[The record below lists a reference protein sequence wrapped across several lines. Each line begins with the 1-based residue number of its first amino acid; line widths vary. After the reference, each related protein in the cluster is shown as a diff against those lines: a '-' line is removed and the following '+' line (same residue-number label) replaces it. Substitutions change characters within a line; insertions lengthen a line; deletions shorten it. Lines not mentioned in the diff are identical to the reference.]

1 MNRITKHLTSFL
13 LMMLISVFSFYSVDA
28 QEVSDSVALKKF
40 RHRPKVGVVLCGGGA
55 KGFAQIRVLKAIDEA
70 GVPIDFIGGTSIGS
84 IMGALYA
91 VGYDP
96 DMIEKLVREQDWNQV
111 IYDRVPRVLMPVEQK
126 MFERQYLATFP
137 IMDGKLKVKS
147 SVVDG
152 VYVNLLMSQLMLPAS
167 NVHDFNKLSVPFYC
181 IATDVEHARQ
191 YEMTK
196 GNLARSVRASMSI
209 PFFFKPVSMDN
220 KLLVDGGMV
229 NNFPVRNMKERG
241 ADIIIGV
248 DLEDATIPAS
258 QIDNSLGLLESM
270 MNLSSLEESMYARK
284 NCDIYIR
291 PNLHGR
297 NMLSFN
303 DFDSIIQF
311 GEDAAQEFA
320 PHFKNLAKFLK
331 EFEPYEV
338 NRPHVQPVDTLNI
351 IRIDIEGVSDKHK
364 DGVIREFGK
373 GFPKKMS
380 VNEIQLVVLKL
391 YASGYYEDLW
401 YEMDNEPN
409 GVVLKLHCKERE
421 DEAVAFCIHYDNNY
435 GIGALVNFT
444 MKNLWN
450 SMNRTTL
457 SFDINIAENPYLK
470 VNLNKRHGRIFRYGA
485 DVDIIS
491 LNMNQYDDNRITN
504 SYSIQSNTLR
514 LYVQLV
520 PSLTQQFRL
529 GAVADYVHM
538 KDFVGNGGLSSDYS
552 FYGYLFANYFFSN
565 EDVPNFARRGW
576 RINLTGKTVFFEGV
590 NNGGT
595 LSNVGAQLSYLVHGS
610 IIKAFPIGK
619 RNSLKLGVMGGTKL
633 GQEEVPLF
641 YQFMVGGQS
650 KMKYYDNILAFTG
663 LGFVDKVVDHIA
675 IGQFAWQWNFY
686 KIFYSTISC
695 DFGYMSDNY
704 DLWFDSNSFVAG
716 AGVTLGANTVVG
728 PIEVSLM
735 GSNINSSAVGFINVG
750 FWF

>member
-1 MNRITKHLTSFL
+1 MNGIRKNIKVFL
-13 LMMLISVFSFYSVDA
+13 LMTLIGLFSVYQVKA
-28 QEVSDSVALKKF
+28 QDTKQTNTTKTI

-55 KGFAQIRVLKAIDEA
+55 KGFSQIRILKAIDEA

-96 DMIEKLVREQDWNQV
+96 DMMEKLVREQDWNQV
-111 IYDRVPRVLMPVEQK
+111 IYDRVPRILMPVELK
-126 MFERQYLATFP
+126 MYERQYLATFP
-137 IMDGKLKVKS
+137 ILNGKPKVKS
-147 SVVDG
+147 SLVEG
-152 VYVNLLMSQLMLPAS
+152 VYVNLLMSKLMLPAS
-167 NVHDFNKLSVPFYC
+167 DVHDFNKLSVPFFC
-181 IATDVEHARQ
+181 IATDVEHACQ

-209 PFFFKPVSMDN
+209 PFFFKPVVMDD

-270 MNLSSLEESMYARK
+270 MNLSSLEESMYARS

-303 DFDSIIQF
+303 DFDSILQF
-311 GEDAAQEFA
+311 GEDAAREFY
-320 PHFKNLAKFLK
+320 PQLKTLSNFLN
-331 EFEPYEV
+331 EFEPVEI
-338 NRPHVQPVDTLNI
+338 NRPHVQPVDTLNVVSI
-351 IRIDIEGVSDKHK
+351 QVEGIADKHK
-364 DGVIREFGK
+364 PSVVREFGK
-373 GFPKKMS
+373 KFPMKMS
-380 VNEIQLVVLKL
+380 VDYIQEVMLKL

-401 YEMDNEPN
+401 YEMSDAPD
-409 GVVLKLHCKERE
+409 GVILNIHCKDRE
-421 DEAVAFCIHYDNNY
+421 DEAFAFCIHYDNNY

-457 SFDINIAENPYLK
+457 SLDINIAENPYLRAS
-470 VNLNKRHGRIFRYGA
+470 LNKRQGKMFRFGA
-485 DVDIIS
+485 DLSVIS
-491 LNMNQYDDNRITN
+491 LGMSQYDNNRITN
-504 SYSIQSNTLR
+504 SYSIQSNSLNINA
-514 LYVQLV
+514 QIV
-520 PSLTQQFRL
+520 PSLTQQIRL
-529 GAVADYVHM
+529 GAAIDYVHM
-538 KDFVGNGGLSSDYS
+538 KDLVGDKGLSSDYS
-552 FYGYLFANYFFSN
+552 LYSYLYFNYFYSN

-576 RINLTGKTVFFEGV
+576 RINLRGKCVFLEGE
-590 NNGGT
+590 NNDGT
-595 LSNVGAQLSYLVHGS
+595 LSDVGMQMSYLVNGS
-610 IIKAFPIGK
+610 VVKAFPIGK
-619 RNSLKLGVMGGTKL
+619 RFSVKLGFEAGTKL
-633 GQEEVPLF
+633 GKAEVPLF

-650 KMKYYDNILAFTG
+650 KMKYYDNIMAFTG
-663 LGFVDKVVDHIA
+663 LSFIEKVVDHIA
-675 IGQFAWQWNFY
+675 IGRVSWQWRFY
-686 KIFYSTISC
+686 KFFYTTISFDC
-695 DFGYMSDNY
+695 GYMNDVYNM
-704 DLWFDSNSFVAG
+704 WFDKNSFVAG
-716 AGVTLGANTVVG
+716 AGLSLGVDSMIG

-735 GSNINSSAVGFINVG
+735 GSNINSSPVGFINVG